1 VLETQSGPLRSV
13 QKDEAWP
20 KTRLCDAG
28 LTLVGVLPRASCG
41 FACWH
46 STSRRRALVEAKE
59 TSFLTLGARQ
69 IDPIPCAA
77 RGGQVCRLLGADTR
91 NEPVVCEP
99 QEALGCSLRR
109 KMGMLVMEKY
119 CHFEMARAL
128 TSPKLD
134 GFGADSDPKLN
145 RVRCLFCQGEMRKYN
160 RADSMI
166 LALWKIW
173 FA

>member
-1 VLETQSGPLRSV
+1 MALTATRCVTTAPTGYVWGECWHPSLNTLVDDAVRRPTICLERDLLRPPIGVYVVLETQSGPLRSV

-77 RGGQVCRLLGADTR
+77 RGGQVCRSLGADKMKIGR
-91 NEPVVCEP
+91 IF
-99 QEALGCSLRR
+99 SRR
-109 KMGMLVMEKY
+109 
-119 CHFEMARAL
+119 L
-128 TSPKLD
+128 TIIRTPC
-134 GFGADSDPKLN
+134 
-145 RVRCLFCQGEMRKYN
+145 RY
-160 RADSMI
+160 
-166 LALWKIW
+166 
-173 FA
+173 